1 MKPEP
6 RPDVISAYLLM
17 KLDNASGKIM
27 LETMMVTEQG
37 DLGIGIY
44 SSLQKAQQQQLIVA
58 LKGIRTEIFTIEYPL
73 NFKD

>member
-6 RPDVISAYLLM
+6 RPDAINAHMLM
-17 KLDNASGKIM
+17 RLDNATGKII
-27 LETMMVTEQG
+27 LESINVTEQG

-44 SSLQKAQQQQLIVA
+44 SSLQKAQQQQLIVS